1 MTLPMLD
8 TEWLPPEGVRAA
20 FTLRSGGASAAPWD
34 SLNLGTHVGDDLLA
48 VAHNRRRV
56 AQALALPAEPRWLS
70 QVHGTAVHQAGALAR
85 SAPSDAVPTGAAPS
99 DSVPVADAAVTRET
113 GVVLA
118 IMVADCL
125 PVLLAAEDG
134 SVLGAAHAGWRGL
147 VAGVIERTVESMDQ
161 DPSRLHAW
169 LGPCIGPR
177 HFEVGDDVRQ
187 AFLAAGDGP
196 SAFEATPAGRWLCDL
211 PALARARLARLGV
224 TRVAGGRWCTVAD
237 PVRFFSHRRDRQT
250 GRMAALLWR
259 EPGQA

>member
-8 TEWLPPEGVRAA
+8 TEWSPSGGVHAA

-34 SLNLGTHVGDDLLA
+34 SLNLGAHVGDDPLA

-56 AQALALPAEPRWLS
+56 AQALVLPAEPRWLS
-70 QVHGTAVHQAGALAR
+70 QVHGTAVHQA
-85 SAPSDAVPTGAAPS
+85 SASAHPVPSDAGPS
-99 DSVPVADAAVTRET
+99 DSVPVADAAVTRES

-147 VAGVIERTVESMDQ
+147 VAGVIERTVESMGQ

-177 HFEVGDDVRQ
+177 QFEVGDDVRE
-187 AFLAAGDGP
+187 AFLAAGDADT
-196 SAFEATPAGRWLCDL
+196 AFEATPGGRWLCDL

-224 TRVAGGRWCTVAD
+224 VRVAGGRWCTVAD

-259 EPGQA
+259 EVGEA

>member
-56 AQALALPAEPRWLS
+56 AQALSLPGEPRWLS

-85 SAPSDAVPTGAAPS
+85 SAPSDAAPS
-99 DSVPVADAAVTRET
+99 DPVPVPVADASVTREA

-118 IMVADCL
+118 VMVADCL

-177 HFEVGDDVRQ
+177 QFEVGDDVRQ
-187 AFLAAGDGP
+187 AFLAAGDAA

>member
-1 MTLPMLD
+1 
-8 TEWLPPEGVRAA
+8 VRAA

-70 QVHGTAVHQAGALAR
+70 QVHGTAVHRASTLAR
-85 SAPSDAVPTGAAPS
+85 SAPSDAVPSGAVLS
-99 DSVPVADAAVTRET
+99 DPVPVADAAVTRET

-177 HFEVGDDVRQ
+177 QFEVGDDVRQ
-187 AFLAAGDGP
+187 AFLAAGDDP

-259 EPGQA
+259 ETGQA

>member
-1 MTLPMLD
+1 MMLPMLD
-8 TEWLPPEGVRAA
+8 TEWRPPGGVRAA

-70 QVHGTAVHQAGALAR
+70 QVHGTAVHRAGALAR
-85 SAPSDAVPTGAAPS
+85 SAPSDAAPS

-147 VAGVIERTVESMDQ
+147 VAGVIERTVESMGQ

-259 EPGQA
+259 ETGQA

>member
-259 EPGQA
+259 ETGKA